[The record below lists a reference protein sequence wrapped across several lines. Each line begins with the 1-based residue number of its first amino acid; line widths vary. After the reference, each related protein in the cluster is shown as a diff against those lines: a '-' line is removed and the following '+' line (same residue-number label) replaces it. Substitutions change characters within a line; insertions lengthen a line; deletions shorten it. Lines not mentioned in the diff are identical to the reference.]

1 MTDLRRP
8 ATPPAFWTILGLVFA
23 GLAFGSWLFWPDPGQ
38 LPANRAPE
46 LAAEAV
52 ETAAPHD
59 IADARAAAARLAEG
73 GFRLSRLAVQLLLVV
88 GVLILVWQFA
98 RWVLARPPPG
108 ELAEPVLGTVAVVTM
123 ASAFAVLG
131 PAIASLIGGMLA
143 VVATLGASEGQSFAT
158 VAPGE
163 GILPSGV
170 MVAWV
175 DRLVA
180 WVGEAG
186 ANPASWAYLGCAFV
200 SLVLLGIVLGVSVL
214 IYADLFLVSLAG
226 VVTLGLADLT
236 EMRGAA
242 SQLVTSV
249 LGLGVKLLTLL
260 LVVDMAG
267 RVTGEIGHAAGG
279 GTLEDA
285 LSVVLLQI
293 LCVLLILV
301 LPATL
306 ERRVLLGRGEM
317 APGAWS

>member
-1 MTDLRRP
+1 MKGLRR
-8 ATPPAFWTILGLVFA
+8 PAFWTILGLVFA

-38 LPANRAPE
+38 PPTNPALE
-46 LAAEAV
+46 LAAEATG
-52 ETAAPHD
+52 TAAPPY
-59 IADARAAAARLAEG
+59 IENAGKTAAWLAEG

-88 GVLILVWQFA
+88 GVLVLVWQFG
-98 RWVLARPPPG
+98 RWVLARPPAS
-108 ELAEPVLGTVAVVTM
+108 ELAEPVLGTVTVVAM

-131 PAIASLIGGMLA
+131 PAVASLVGGMIA
-143 VVATLGASEGQSFAT
+143 VVVTLGASEGQAFAT

-175 DRLVA
+175 ERLVA

-214 IYADLFLVSLAG
+214 VYADLFLVSLAG
-226 VVTLGLADLT
+226 ILTLGLADLV
-236 EMRGAA
+236 EKRGAA

-293 LCVLLILV
+293 VCVLLILV